1 MAKNLIPCKV
11 VIEFENGEFFNG
23 VILYKVNDSGVIGRM
38 KSIGLKDASFNKT
51 TLNGLLQKFTK
62 RANQSEGVE
71 DGQVDMQ

>member
-11 VIEFENGEFFNG
+11 IIEFENGEFLNG
-23 VILYKVNDSGVIGRM
+23 VILYKVNDGGAIGRM
-38 KSIGLKDASFNKT
+38 KSIGIKDASFNKT

-62 RANQSEGVE
+62 HANRSEGVE